1 MIFGVTNYSP
11 LDLDVL
17 LTNCSR
23 TLNLNESKDVGYAFS
38 MPQSYSTKVVVL
50 FNSQEYCSKREDIKI
65 LDLPI
70 TKVADKIIGVVCK
83 K

>member
-1 MIFGVTNYSP
+1 MIFGITDYSP

-17 LTNCSR
+17 LTSCTR
-23 TLNLNESKDVGYAFS
+23 TLNLNENKDVGYAFS
-38 MPQSYSTKVVVL
+38 MPQSYSTKIVIL
-50 FNSQEYCSKREDIKI
+50 FNSAEYCSKREGIKV

-70 TKVADKIIGVVCK
+70 TKVAEKIIGEICK